1 MKLFRGSPTK
11 GLEFEIAVPEGIGV
25 YRDVPGQDLV
35 LSIGELGNPTSTLIT
50 VGSVRDG
57 EPLTRDELVR
67 RVRANLERDL
77 DPHLVDEGPVP
88 LAGHESWWTIDAI
101 VVGGRSLV
109 LESWMLVRDG
119 VGWTVT
125 TRMAWAG
132 MHQLREPAINL
143 VSTFHFK

>member
-1 MKLFRGSPTK
+1 VKLFRR
-11 GLEFEIAVPEGIGV
+11 GLEFEIAIPEGIGV

-35 LSIGELGNPTSTLIT
+35 LSIGELGDPTSTQIT
-50 VGSVRDG
+50 VGAVRDG
-57 EPLTRDELVR
+57 ERVTRDEHVR

-77 DPHLVDEGPVP
+77 EPHLVDEAPVP
-88 LAGHESWWTIDAI
+88 LAGYESWWTIDAI
-101 VVGGRSLV
+101 VLGGRSLV

-125 TRMAWAG
+125 ARMAWAG
-132 MHQLREPAINL
+132 MHRLREPALDL

>member
-1 MKLFRGSPTK
+1 VKLFRK
-11 GLEFEIAVPEGIGV
+11 ELEFEIAIPEGIGV

-35 LSIGELGNPTSTLIT
+35 LSIGELGDPTSTQIT
-50 VGSVRDG
+50 VGAVRDG
-57 EPLTRDELVR
+57 ESVTRDEHVR

-77 DPHLVDEGPVP
+77 DPHLVDEAPVP

-125 TRMAWAG
+125 TRIAWAG
-132 MHQLREPAINL
+132 LHKLREPAINL
-143 VSTFHFK
+143 VSTLRFK

>member
-1 MKLFRGSPTK
+1 MKLFRR
-11 GLEFEIAVPEGIGV
+11 GLEFEIAIPEGIGV

-35 LSIGELGNPTSTLIT
+35 LSIGDLGDPTSTQIT
-50 VGSVRDG
+50 VGAVRDG
-57 EPLTRDELVR
+57 EQVTRDEHVR

-77 DPHLVDEGPVP
+77 QPHLVDEAPVP

-101 VVGGRSLV
+101 VMGGRSLV

-132 MHQLREPAINL
+132 LHQLREPAIDL
-143 VSTFHFK
+143 VSTLRFK

>member
-1 MKLFRGSPTK
+1 MRLPRRSPTK
-11 GLEFEIAVPEGIGV
+11 GLEFEIAIPEGIGV
-25 YRDVPGQDLV
+25 HRDLPGQDLV
-35 LSIGELGNPTSTLIT
+35 LAIGEPADPTSTLIT
-50 VGSVRDG
+50 VGAVRDG
-57 EPLTRDELVR
+57 GPVTLDEHVR

-77 DPHLVDEGPVP
+77 QPHLVDEAPVS

-101 VVGGRSLV
+101 VMGGRSLV
-109 LESWMLVRDG
+109 LESWMLVRDA

-132 MHQLREPAINL
+132 LHQVREPAIDL

>member
-1 MKLFRGSPTK
+1 VKLSRGSPTK

-25 YRDVPGQDLV
+25 HRDIPGQDLV
-35 LSIGELGNPTSTLIT
+35 LCIGELANPTSTLIT
-50 VGSVRDG
+50 VGAVRDG
-57 EPLTRDELVR
+57 GPVTRDEHVS
-67 RVRANLERDL
+67 RVRANLARDL

-88 LAGHESWWTIDAI
+88 LAGYESWWTIDAI
-101 VVGGRSLV
+101 VMAGRSLV

-132 MHQLREPAINL
+132 IHQLREPAINL
-143 VSTFHFK
+143 VSTLRFK

>member
-1 MKLFRGSPTK
+1 VKLFRGSPTK
-11 GLEFEIAVPEGIGV
+11 DLEFEIAIPEGIGV
-25 YRDVPGQDLV
+25 HRDIPGQDLV
-35 LSIGELGNPTSTLIT
+35 LCVGDLGDPTATLIT
-50 VGSVRDG
+50 VGAARDG
-57 EPLTRDELVR
+57 EPVTRDEHVR

-77 DPHLVDEGPVP
+77 APHLVDEGPVP

-109 LESWMLVRDG
+109 LDSWMLVRDG

-132 MHQLREPAINL
+132 LHQLRDPAIDI
-143 VSTFHFK
+143 VSTLRFT

>member
-1 MKLFRGSPTK
+1 VKLFRGSPTK

-25 YRDVPGQDLV
+25 HRDIPGQDLV
-35 LSIGELGNPTSTLIT
+35 LCIGELANPTSTLIT
-50 VGSVRDG
+50 VGAVRDG
-57 EPLTRDELVR
+57 GPVTRDEHVS
-67 RVRANLERDL
+67 RVRANLTRDL

-88 LAGHESWWTIDAI
+88 LAGYESWWTIDAI
-101 VVGGRSLV
+101 VMAGRSLV

-132 MHQLREPAINL
+132 IHQLRDPAINL

>member
-1 MKLFRGSPTK
+1 VKLFRGSPTK

-25 YRDVPGQDLV
+25 HRDVSGQDLV
-35 LSIGELGNPTSTLIT
+35 LSIGELGDPTSTQIA
-50 VGSVRDG
+50 VGAVRDG
-57 EPLTRDELVR
+57 EPVTRDEHVR

-77 DPHLVDEGPVP
+77 EPHLVDEAPVP
-88 LAGHESWWTIDAI
+88 LAGYESWWTIDAI
-101 VVGGRSLV
+101 VLGGRSLV

-125 TRMAWAG
+125 ARMAWAG
-132 MHQLREPAINL
+132 MHRLREPALDL

>member
-1 MKLFRGSPTK
+1 VKPFRR
-11 GLEFEIAVPEGIGV
+11 GLEFEIAIPEGIGV

-35 LSIGELGNPTSTLIT
+35 LSIGDLGDPTSTQIT
-50 VGSVRDG
+50 IGAVRDG
-57 EPLTRDELVR
+57 RAVTRDEHVR

-77 DPHLVDEGPVP
+77 QPHLVDEAPVP

-101 VVGGRSLV
+101 VMGGRSLV

-125 TRMAWAG
+125 TRIAWAG
-132 MHQLREPAINL
+132 LHRLREPAINL
-143 VSTFHFK
+143 VSTLRFK